1 MLHYLLDGG
10 VQAAETVEVLFVVE
24 FGKTNV
30 QVDDIVVA
38 IEIAEIMI
46 VEDERDSYI
55 ACCSACEETIAISI

>member
-1 MLHYLLDGG
+1 MLHDLLNGG

-38 IEIAEIMI
+38 IEIAEMMI
-46 VEDERDSYI
+46 VDDDSNSDI
-55 ACCSACEETIAISI
+55 ACGNVCEETIAISV